1 MVHYVY
7 NVYNVQMCAYRLA
20 FSGLAQSRPLSR
32 AHIIP
37 TAHTESPHDLSPH
50 ATGDR
55 SLSFCA
61 MCVCPFRRF
70 NRVVVPPVEVRP
82 SVSAVRQSH
91 RSVRHV
97 CIALPDLVIIIGTG
111 VLNTPSHHQPT
122 FPPPPH
128 LSWCKRAIIARV
140 TYIQCVMCSGFSEHF
155 NHHRVHQTAIS
166 VSAMISK
173 PVI

>member
-1 MVHYVY
+1 M
-7 NVYNVQMCAYRLA
+7 RLSPGI
-20 FSGLAQSRPLSR
+20 FRSR
-32 AHIIP
+32 AISPSLARSHHSDR
-37 TAHTESPHDLSPH
+37 THTESPHDLSPH

-70 NRVVVPPVEVRP
+70 NRVVVPPVVVRA

-122 FPPPPH
+122 FPPH

-140 TYIQCVMCSGFSEHF
+140 TYIECVMCSGFSEHF